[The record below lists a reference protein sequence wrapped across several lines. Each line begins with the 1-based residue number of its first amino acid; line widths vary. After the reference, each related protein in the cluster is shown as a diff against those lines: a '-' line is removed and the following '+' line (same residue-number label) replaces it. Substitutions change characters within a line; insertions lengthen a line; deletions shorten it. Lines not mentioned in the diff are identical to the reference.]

1 MEYFS
6 IVNVYVTECTYTF
19 AVGFSP
25 GVRFILP
32 PIVVFPFPMY
42 YVYVSMY
49 FYRIKVYGSML
60 FKSFQTTCP
69 MLVTSIMSLKCIAYK
84 LKTQAKL
91 PTHNE
96 DYIAIFTILFFF
108 FSFKK
113 TQTALASKHYY
124 CLSFLKI
131 ENVIF
136 LNSRLF

>member
-108 FSFKK
+108 
-113 TQTALASKHYY
+113 LLRKHKLHSP
-124 CLSFLKI
+124 LSIIIAYL
-131 ENVIF
+131 
-136 LNSRLF
+136 S